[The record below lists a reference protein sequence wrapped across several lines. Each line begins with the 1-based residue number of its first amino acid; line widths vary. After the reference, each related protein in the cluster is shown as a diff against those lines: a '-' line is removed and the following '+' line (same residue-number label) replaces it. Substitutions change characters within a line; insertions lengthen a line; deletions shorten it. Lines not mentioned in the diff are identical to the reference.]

1 MKPTKIKI
9 TGNAVRHKKRI
20 KELRLELEN
29 ENTEVEIVYENT
41 NYIKIQR
48 IENQQ
53 KNESNG

>member
-20 KELRLELEN
+20 KELCLELEN

-41 NYIKIQR
+41 NHIKIQR